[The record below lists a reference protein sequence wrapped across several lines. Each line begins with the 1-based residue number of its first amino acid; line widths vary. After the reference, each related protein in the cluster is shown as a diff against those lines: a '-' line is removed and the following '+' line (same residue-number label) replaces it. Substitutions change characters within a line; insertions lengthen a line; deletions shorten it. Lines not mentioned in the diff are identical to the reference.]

1 MSFLLV
7 SLDIIK
13 MTKNVI
19 SGCVWVEGVVSALPP
34 RKYLVIRHRILKQY
48 RCVCTSGVVSAF
60 PPRKYLIPIRYYNF
74 YFSLPVLFY

>member
-19 SGCVWVEGVVSALPP
+19 SGCVWVEGVVSAFPP
-34 RKYLVIRHRILKQY
+34 RKYLVIRHGILKQY
-48 RCVCTSGVVSAF
+48 NVCAPQEWS
-60 PPRKYLIPIRYYNF
+60 
-74 YFSLPVLFY
+74 VLFHPENT